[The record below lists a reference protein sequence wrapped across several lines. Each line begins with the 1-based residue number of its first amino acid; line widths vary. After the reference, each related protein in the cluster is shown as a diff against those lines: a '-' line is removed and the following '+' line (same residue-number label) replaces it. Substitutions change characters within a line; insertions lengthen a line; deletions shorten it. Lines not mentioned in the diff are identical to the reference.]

1 MKNKA
6 SFTVN
11 ISIKDCLKFASIS
24 GDKNKVH
31 INKKYASKT
40 KYKKPIIHG
49 AFLSGLMSRMAGM
62 EIPGKYSLV
71 HSSNIKFK
79 KPIYVPAKILVE
91 GKLIGSNLV
100 KVNFLDNTSGILY
113 AEGEYIFSNFN

>member
-31 INKKYASKT
+31 INKNLPPKQNI
-40 KYKKPIIHG
+40 KKPIVHG
-49 AFLSGLMSRMAGM
+49 AFLSGLMSRMA
-62 EIPGKYSLV
+62 E
-71 HSSNIKFK
+71 
-79 KPIYVPAKILVE
+79 
-91 GKLIGSNLV
+91 
-100 KVNFLDNTSGILY
+100 
-113 AEGEYIFSNFN
+113 